1 MSLTLFFMWTF
12 REKKLVFFFI
22 FTYYILLVK
31 WYSHALIF
39 GFWSVIK
46 KVQYLLFIWYCML
59 FNVMF
64 RFLIIIFSCEF
75 FAKRTEGC
83 AAWYIGPGKNKIYC
97 SQNQGNVTVRGWDG
111 GGFVDKKRFR
121 QTPLSIF
128 GFNVESSFFKKYC
141 IIL

>member
-1 MSLTLFFMWTF
+1 MNFSWKETSIFFYFYLLYFARKM
-12 REKKLVFFFI
+12 I
-22 FTYYILLVK
+22 FSCTD
-31 WYSHALIF
+31 
-39 GFWSVIK
+39 FWFLKCYK
-46 KVQYLLFIWYCML
+46 KVWYLLFIWYCML
-59 FNVMF
+59 LNVMF

>member
-1 MSLTLFFMWTF
+1 MSLTLFFVWTF

-111 GGFVDKKRFR
+111 GV
-121 QTPLSIF
+121 LSI
-128 GFNVESSFFKKYC
+128 KKDFDKPPC
-141 IIL
+141 QFLGLMLRVRFLKNIV